1 MAVQRSVLAVP
12 GNNWRMIEKAI
23 ASDADVIFLDLEDAV
38 APDAK
43 AAGRETVIRA
53 LTELDW
59 GRKPRV
65 FRINAL
71 DTPFCYRD
79 VIEVVEAAGDRLHRI
94 IVPKVNRPEDV
105 AFVDTLL
112 TQIEANCGLDR
123 MIGLEVQIETAE
135 GVLNCAEIAT
145 ASPRITALI
154 YGPGDYSASVRMP
167 STAIGTLDEWDAA
180 YPGHRYQYVMHH
192 LLVAARAAG
201 VLVIDGPYAD
211 FRDPDGCRRS
221 AMLSRAMG
229 YDGKWCIHPNQI
241 AIVNEVFSPTP
252 DEIAWA
258 TRVVEAYEAATREGR
273 GAIAIDGRMID
284 AASIRMAQTTLDLA
298 RAAGMVE

>member
-23 ASDADVIFLDLEDAV
+23 ASDADTIFLDLEDAV

-43 AAGRETVIRA
+43 AAGRATVIRA

-59 GRKPRV
+59 GRKPRI
-65 FRINAL
+65 FRVNAL

-79 VIEVVEAAGDRLHRI
+79 LVDVVEAAGDRIDRI
-94 IVPKVNRPEDV
+94 IVPKVGRPEDV
-105 AFVDTLL
+105 AFVDILL
-112 TQIEANCGLDR
+112 TQLEAGLGLAR
-123 MIGLEVQIETAE
+123 RIGLEVQIESAE
-135 GVLNCAEIAT
+135 GVLNCARIAA
-145 ASPRITALI
+145 ASPRITALV

-167 STAIGTLDEWDAA
+167 ATAIGAPDEWDAV
-180 YPGHRYQYVMHH
+180 YPGHRYQYVLHRI
-192 LLVAARAAG
+192 LVAARAAG
-201 VLVIDGPYAD
+201 VRAIDGPFAD
-211 FRDPDGCRRS
+211 FRDPDGCRRA

-229 YDGKWCIHPNQI
+229 YDGKWCIHPSQI
-241 AIVNEVFSPTP
+241 PIVNEVFSPTP
-252 DEIAWA
+252 SEIVWA
-258 TRVVEAYEAATREGR
+258 QRVVAAYEAATREGR

-298 RAAGMVE
+298 RAAGLVE

>member
-1 MAVQRSVLAVP
+1 MKPAAPHAVQARMAAWCASSRRCRSSTVIRRSSATRCAIASPVRSFSAPILSTGDRGMLPPTMGARRARSTAQGGSNGMAVQRSVLAVP

-79 VIEVVEAAGDRLHRI
+79 VIEVVEAAGDRLNRI

-112 TQIEANCGLDR
+112 TQIEAN
-123 MIGLEVQIETAE
+123 
-135 GVLNCAEIAT
+135 
-145 ASPRITALI
+145 
-154 YGPGDYSASVRMP
+154 
-167 STAIGTLDEWDAA
+167 
-180 YPGHRYQYVMHH
+180 
-192 LLVAARAAG
+192 
-201 VLVIDGPYAD
+201 
-211 FRDPDGCRRS
+211 
-221 AMLSRAMG
+221 
-229 YDGKWCIHPNQI
+229 
-241 AIVNEVFSPTP
+241 
-252 DEIAWA
+252 
-258 TRVVEAYEAATREGR
+258 R
-273 GAIAIDGRMID
+273 G
-284 AASIRMAQTTLDLA
+284 
-298 RAAGMVE
+298 